1 MTTIEFIQL
10 LQDHPDR
17 LLNFEYKRGSR
28 LRPDYHI
35 TEVKNVHIDATDCGG
50 QTDSWKETVI
60 QLWEAPEAEPESRG
74 LTTQKALSIL
84 KRVDQ
89 RRPLLTESPLKF
101 EYGNS
106 EFHTGQFPVTD
117 YVLENGSLT
126 IQLAADVTQCK
137 ARETCGQPVEVK
149 ESASGCEPGS
159 GCC

>member
-1 MTTIEFIQL
+1 MTTFEFIQL
-10 LQDHPDR
+10 LKDHPGR
-17 LLNFEYKRGSR
+17 LLNFEYKSRSR

-35 TEVKNVHIDATDCGG
+35 TEVKNVYIEATDCGG

-60 QLWEAPEAEPESRG
+60 QLWEAPEVEPGSRG

-89 RRPLLTESPLKF
+89 SRPLLTESPLKF

-117 YVLENGSLT
+117 FLLENGSL
-126 IQLAADVTQCK
+126 IVQLAADVTQCK
-137 ARETCGQPVEVK
+137 AREKCGQPVEEQELTSDCK
-149 ESASGCEPGS
+149 PGS